1 MRFNFRVVTMVRKF
15 YGLVKNILALKLL
28 VEPVAWH

>member
-15 YGLVKNILALKLL
+15 YGLVKDVLSLKFLI
-28 VEPVAWH
+28 EPVAWH